1 MLLNVCDRHPPA
13 LFLCLQPV
21 PIRNVSLE
29 THMPRFLVRFAYGI
43 TGASSSGD
51 TNDDGGRLAGEIGIN
66 IGSVLDLQM

>member
-1 MLLNVCDRHPPA
+1 M
-13 LFLCLQPV
+13 
-21 PIRNVSLE
+21 SLE